1 MAMPQDFKKTMDE
14 WVELKRQLTAARKD
28 MSVLN
33 KKEKELKTYI
43 TNVMCENDVD
53 TITLA
58 DQSGKV
64 NKKTRQKKTPFSK
77 KTVEQGLVVF
87 FDNNHQQVESA
98 LSCIE
103 NSLDVEE
110 VSTVTLTQK
119 KA

>member
-1 MAMPQDFKKTMDE
+1 MSLPGEFKKTMEE
-14 WVELKRQLTAARKD
+14 WVELKRQLTSARKD
-28 MSVLN
+28 MAILN

-43 TNVMCENDVD
+43 TTVMCEHDVD

-64 NKKTRQKKTPFSK
+64 NKKTRQKKTPYNK
-77 KTVEQGLVVF
+77 KTVGQGLTVF
-87 FDNNHQQVESA
+87 FDNNQQQVESA
-98 LSCIE
+98 LTCIE
-103 NSLDVEE
+103 NSLDTEE